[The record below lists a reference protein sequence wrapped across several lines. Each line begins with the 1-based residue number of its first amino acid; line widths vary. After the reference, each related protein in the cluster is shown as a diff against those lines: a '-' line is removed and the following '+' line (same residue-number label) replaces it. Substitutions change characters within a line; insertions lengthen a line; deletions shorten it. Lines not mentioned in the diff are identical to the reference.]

1 MMEVKDEGRTN
12 QMKQRLLFA
21 LSAMLLLSG
30 CQSLQL
36 NFTDENNK
44 GSQEE
49 LNAENPNREQQMVK
63 GEELENSLTLPAEF
77 FNQVVE
83 TDGIKVI
90 QNYENVLALVN
101 KSYYLPDFYKPND
114 LVRANVEYSFGD
126 EQVEKA
132 LLRREAASALE
143 EMFQA
148 AKEEGIEL
156 FAVSGYRSYER
167 QQAVFAAEVATVG
180 QEAAEEA
187 VAFPGSSEHQ
197 TGLAMDISSLSVG
210 LNLTQDYEHTA
221 EGQWLAENAHQFG
234 FILRYPKGK
243 EAITGYKFE
252 PWHYRYVGKEYADEI
267 YEKNVTLEEFFEIV
281 KSI

>member
-1 MMEVKDEGRTN
+1 MMEVKDEGLTN

-49 LNAENPNREQQMVK
+49 SNSENINQEQQTVK
-63 GEELENSLTLPAEF
+63 GEELENSLTLPSEF

-101 KSYYLPDFYKPND
+101 KSYYLPDSYIPND

-132 LLRREAASALE
+132 LLRSEAASALE

-167 QQAVFAAEVATVG
+167 QQVVFAAEVAAVG

-210 LNLTQDYEHTA
+210 LNLTQDYEHTV

-252 PWHYRYVGKEYADEI
+252 PWHYRYVGKEYAVEI